1 MRGLRIAVLVKQVPR
16 FEAMRLGDD
25 GRLVRDGIELEMN
38 PYCRRAV
45 TTGVALAAETGGTCT
60 VYTLGPPCAED
71 VLREAVAW
79 GADRGVLV
87 TDPAFAG
94 SDTLATT
101 KALASA
107 LERNGWF
114 DLALVGRNSVD
125 ADTGQVGPQIAE
137 LLDVG
142 FVGGARTLTLDAE
155 LVRARVEL
163 DDGWA
168 DVEADLP
175 CIVSCAERLCE
186 PCKVEPERRSIVPAQ
201 RIRALGVADLGPG
214 PWGAEASPT
223 RVGRVR
229 VLEHARERVVL
240 SGSPAEQVDRAV
252 EILRRRGALRGV
264 AGAGDAPRV
273 GRRVPAVRHDA
284 ATAAPIVVVAEPGRP
299 RVTREL
305 LGRAA
310 EIAVELGSRV
320 AAIVPG
326 STVDEVGFSEWGAD
340 EVVVVEGGA
349 VAEDLAVAAGHWC
362 TERQPW
368 AVLVPS
374 TMWGRELA
382 GRLSVR
388 VDAGLTGDAVELE
401 VVDGRLVAWKP
412 AFGGQLVAAITSV
425 SAVQLV
431 TVRPG
436 VLDLLDPR
444 EAAAPTVTTL
454 DVEAK
459 GRVRVLDGARDD
471 DADELGAAP
480 AVVAVGAGVP
490 PERYGELD
498 ELLAVLGATLA
509 ATRKVTDKAW
519 MPRSRQVG
527 ITGHSIRPDLYVAIG
542 VSGKFNHVVGVRAAG
557 TVVAINSDPAA
568 PVYGACDVGI
578 VGDWTEV
585 VPLLTRAVARFR
597 VAAGAVR

>member
-60 VYTLGPPCAED
+60 VYTLGPPCADD

-94 SDTLATT
+94 SDTLATA
-101 KALASA
+101 KALGSA

-142 FVGGARTLTLDAE
+142 FIGGARILALDGE
-155 LVRARVEL
+155 RLRARVEL

-186 PCKVEPERRSIVPAQ
+186 PCKVEPERRATVPAQ
-201 RIRALGVADLGPG
+201 RIRSLGVADLGPG

-229 VLEHARERVVL
+229 MLEHVRERVVL
-240 SGSPAEQVDRAV
+240 SGSLAEQVDRAV
-252 EILRRRGALRGV
+252 EILRRRGALPGV
-264 AGAGDAPRV
+264 AGAGDVPRAS
-273 GRRVPAVRHDA
+273 RRVPPVRDGA
-284 ATAAPIVVVAEPGRP
+284 PTAAWIVVVAEPERP

-310 EIAVELGSRV
+310 EIAVELPGRV
-320 AAIVPG
+320 AVIVPA
-326 STVDEVGFSEWGAD
+326 TAVDEIELSRWGAD
-340 EVVVVEGGA
+340 EVVLVGSGGE
-349 VAEDLAVAAGHWC
+349 VAEDLAAAVGGWC
-362 TERQPW
+362 AEHRPW
-368 AVLVPS
+368 ALLAPS

-388 VDAGLTGDAVELE
+388 LDAGLTGDAVELE

-425 SAVQLV
+425 STVQLV

-444 EAAAPTVTTL
+444 EAGAPTVTTL
-454 DVEAK
+454 DMDVK

-471 DADELGAAP
+471 DADELGVAP
-480 AVVAVGAGVP
+480 AVVAVGAGVA
-490 PERYGELD
+490 PERYRELD
-498 ELLAVLGATLA
+498 DLLAALGATLA

-527 ITGHSIRPDLYVAIG
+527 ITGHSIRPDLYVAIA

-557 TVVAINSDPAA
+557 TVLAINSDPAA
-568 PVYGACDVGI
+568 PVFDACDVGI

-585 VPLLTRAVARFR
+585 VPLLTRAVARSR
-597 VAAGAVR
+597 LAAGLR

>member
-1 MRGLRIAVLVKQVPR
+1 MAVLVKQVPR

-94 SDTLATT
+94 SDTLATA

-142 FVGGARTLTLDAE
+142 FVGGARTLSVDGEMLR
-155 LVRARVEL
+155 VRVEL

-168 DVEADLP
+168 EVEADLP

-186 PCKVEPERRSIVPAQ
+186 PCKVEPEHRAAVPAQ
-201 RIRALGVADLGPG
+201 RIRSVGAAELGPG
-214 PWGAEASPT
+214 PWGSEASPT

-229 VLEHARERVVL
+229 LLEHTRDRIVL
-240 SGSPAEQVDRAV
+240 GGSPAEQVERAV
-252 EILRRRGALRGV
+252 ELLHRRGALRGA
-264 AGAGDAPRV
+264 AGEEAPRQRRWVPPENPDAPASQR
-273 GRRVPAVRHDA
+273 
-284 ATAAPIVVVAEPGRP
+284 IVVVLEPGRP
-299 RVTREL
+299 RVAREL

-310 EIAVELGSRV
+310 EMAAELPGRV
-320 AAIVPG
+320 AAIVPVPA
-326 STVDEVGFSEWGAD
+326 VDVAELYRWGAG
-340 EVVVVEGGA
+340 EVVLAERSQ
-349 VAEDLAVAAGHWC
+349 VAEDVAVALSRWC
-362 TERQPW
+362 AEQSPW

-382 GRLSVR
+382 GRLSVLL
-388 VDAGLTGDAVELE
+388 DAGLTGDAVELE
-401 VVDGRLVAWKP
+401 VADGRLVAWKP
-412 AFGGQLVAAITSV
+412 AFGGQLVAEVTSV
-425 SAVQLV
+425 SPVQLV
-431 TVRPG
+431 TARPG
-436 VLDLLDPR
+436 VLDLLTPR
-444 EAAAPTVTTL
+444 SAEVATVTIL
-454 DVEAK
+454 DVVPR

-471 DADELGAAP
+471 DVDELGAART
-480 AVVAVGAGVP
+480 VVTVGAGIP

-498 ELLAVLGATLA
+498 DLLGELGATLA
-509 ATRKVTDKAW
+509 ATRKVTDRAW

-527 ITGHSIRPDLYVAIG
+527 ITGHSIRPDLYVALA
-542 VSGKFNHVVGVRAAG
+542 VSGKFNHMVGVRAAG
-557 TVVAINSDPAA
+557 TVLAINSDPAA
-568 PVYGACDVGI
+568 PVFDTCDVGI
-578 VGDWTEV
+578 VGDWTEI
-585 VPLLTRAVARFR
+585 VPLLTRAVTEANSQLLMRT
-597 VAAGAVR
+597 AKK

>member
-60 VYTLGPPCAED
+60 VYTLGPPCADD

-87 TDPAFAG
+87 TDKAFAG
-94 SDTLATT
+94 SDTLATA

-125 ADTGQVGPQIAE
+125 ADTGQVGPQIAQ

-142 FVGGARTLTLDAE
+142 FVGGARTLSLDGE
-155 LVRARVEL
+155 LLRARVEL

-186 PCKVEPERRSIVPAQ
+186 PCKVEPERRATVPAQ
-201 RIRALGVADLGPG
+201 RIRSVGAADLGPG

-223 RVGRVR
+223 RVGPVR
-229 VLEHARERVVL
+229 LVEHARDRLVL
-240 SGSPAEQVDRAV
+240 SGSPAEQVERAV
-252 EILRRRGALRGV
+252 EILHRRRALRGV
-264 AGAGDAPRV
+264 TGDGAPRE
-273 GRRVPAVRHDA
+273 RRWVPPARPDA
-284 ATAAPIVVVAEPGRP
+284 SSSDRIVVVTEPGRP

-310 EIAVELGSRV
+310 EMAAELPGRVAVIVPAPSVDVAELYRWGAREVVLVERSRV
-320 AAIVPG
+320 A
-326 STVDEVGFSEWGAD
+326 
-340 EVVVVEGGA
+340 
-349 VAEDLAVAAGHWC
+349 EDVAAAVSRWC
-362 TERQPW
+362 AEHRPW
-368 AVLVPS
+368 AVLAPS

-382 GRLSVR
+382 GRLSVLL
-388 VDAGLTGDAVELE
+388 DAGLTGDAVELE
-401 VVDGRLVAWKP
+401 VADGRLVAWKP

-436 VLDLLDPR
+436 VLDLLTPR
-444 EAAAPTVTTL
+444 SAEAATVTTL
-454 DVEAK
+454 DVTRRR
-459 GRVRVLDGARDD
+459 RVRVRAGGRDD
-471 DADELGAAP
+471 VDELGAAR
-480 AVVAVGAGVP
+480 AVVTVGAGVP

-509 ATRKVTDKAW
+509 ATRKVTDKGW

-527 ITGHSIRPDLYVAIG
+527 ITGHSIRPDLYVALA
-542 VSGKFNHVVGVRAAG
+542 VSGKFNHMVGVRAAG
-557 TVVAINSDPAA
+557 TVLAINRDPAA
-568 PVYGACDVGI
+568 PVFDACDVGI
-578 VGDWTEV
+578 VGDWTEI
-585 VPLLTRAVARFR
+585 VPLLTQAVARSR
-597 VAAGAVR
+597 VTAGAR